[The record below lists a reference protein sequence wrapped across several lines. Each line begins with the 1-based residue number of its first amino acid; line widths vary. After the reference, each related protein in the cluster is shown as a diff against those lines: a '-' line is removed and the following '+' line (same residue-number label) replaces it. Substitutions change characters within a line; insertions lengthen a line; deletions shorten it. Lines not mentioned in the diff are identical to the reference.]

1 MRPVFLSKYKLALAV
16 LLAAVWLAHCS
27 LMPDGLEAFF
37 ELPLPEVERGSYSH
51 DAGKVSYVRTGNPH
65 GQPVVFVHGSP
76 GSWEDWK
83 LVISRPRLKARFNL
97 IAVNRP
103 GWDDRVTSTPI
114 VPELSDQAEMMRKA
128 LDLGAGNKKAILVGH
143 SLGGPIVLQMAV
155 DYPDKVAA
163 VVLLAP
169 SLDPDLDAVLWYNK
183 LADYKVIKFFLPEM
197 LAKSNDEIM
206 ALPQSLRSLSTKLA
220 SIEKPVITVQGKKDR
235 LVHPG
240 NAAYAK
246 EKLVKAKYREVLLP
260 NFGHL
265 IPHLRPAE
273 VVLAVEEA
281 AKMIDTSQ
289 HPVEAASLLGL
300 DN

>member
-1 MRPVFLSKYKLALAV
+1 MSSGFLSKYKLVLAV
-16 LLAAVWLAHCS
+16 LLVTVWLAHCS
-27 LMPDGLEAFF
+27 FMPDGLKAFF
-37 ELPLPEVERGSYSH
+37 ELPLPEVERGSFGH
-51 DAGKVSYVRTGNPH
+51 DAGQISYVRTGNPQ
-65 GQPVVFVHGSP
+65 GQSVVFVHGSP

-83 LVISRPRLKARFNL
+83 LIISRPRLKDRFNL

-103 GWDDRVTSTPI
+103 GWDDRETSTPV
-114 VPELSDQAEMMRKA
+114 VPDLSSQTEMLRKA
-128 LDLGAGNKKAILVGH
+128 LNLGTGGKRAILVGH
-143 SLGGPIVLQMAV
+143 SLGGAIVLQMAA

-183 LADYKVIKFFLPEM
+183 LADYQLIKFFLPEM

-206 ALPQSLRSLSTKLA
+206 GLPQSLRFLATKLA
-220 SIEKPVITVQGKKDR
+220 SIEKPVVMVQGKKDR

-246 EKLVKAKYREVLLP
+246 KKLVKARYREVFLP

-273 VVLAVEEA
+273 VVLAIEEA
-281 AKMIDTSQ
+281 AKMIDTTQ
-289 HPVEAASLLGL
+289 HPIEAASLPDR